1 MRIVVGKDSERVAVY
16 EHSHIVCVPANYH
29 DLLRLSL
36 LIRKINSV

>member
-16 EHSHIVCVPANYH
+16 ERSHIVPANYH